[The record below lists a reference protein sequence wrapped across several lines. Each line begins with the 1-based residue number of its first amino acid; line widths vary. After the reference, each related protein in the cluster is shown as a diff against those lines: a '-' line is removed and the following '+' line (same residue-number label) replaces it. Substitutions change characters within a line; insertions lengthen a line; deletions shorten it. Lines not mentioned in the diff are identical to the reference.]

1 MTFENGDFAI
11 RAGNAA
17 RRRLLRL
24 AVACAAVCAG
34 FASAWA
40 DEYPSKPVRMIVPWP
55 AGGSSDSAGRIVAE
69 RLGAELKTNIII
81 DNRGGAGGR
90 IGVRA
95 GLQSPPDGYTMI
107 LINSSTN
114 VALPVTDPA
123 VGFDPVTSFSLL
135 APIALVPAVLI
146 APPAFPAA
154 NLREFIEHAKKNPGK
169 VTYASY
175 GPGSTPHLTTE
186 LFAGLAGI
194 SLLHVSYKG
203 GAQAK
208 LDILAGRVDAL
219 FTDFGVLEDIR
230 SGRLKALVTNA
241 PARVP
246 MLPDLPTALELGFNG
261 FDRVGWHGLAFPA
274 GTPDAMV
281 KRVLVAINSV
291 LGQKD
296 VMDRLAGVGMT
307 PGGGAPAEFAKR
319 ISADVSSF
327 RDLAKRLDLKFNN

>member
-1 MTFENGDFAI
+1 MTPTSQGSCLV
-11 RAGNAA
+11 G
-17 RRRLLRL
+17 RLFHL
-24 AVACAAVCAG
+24 AVACLAMCAG
-34 FASAWA
+34 HAPAFA
-40 DEYPSKPVRMIVPWP
+40 DDYPSKPIRMIVPWP
-55 AGGSSDSAGRIVAE
+55 AGGSSDSAGRIVAD
-69 RLGAELKTNIII
+69 RLATELRASIIV

-95 GLQSPPDGYTMI
+95 GLQSAPDGYTLI

-114 VALPVTDPA
+114 VALPVTDPT
-123 VGFDPVTSFSLL
+123 VGFDPVSSFSLL
-135 APIALVPAVLI
+135 APIALVPAVLVT
-146 APPAFPAA
+146 PPSFPAS

-194 SLLHVSYKG
+194 SLLHVPYKG

-208 LDILAGRVDAL
+208 LDVLAGRVEAL
-219 FTDFGVLEDIR
+219 FTDFGVLEEIR

-261 FDRVGWHGLAFPA
+261 FDRVGWHGLGFPA
-274 GTPDAMV
+274 GTPDAVVRRM
-281 KRVLVAINSV
+281 LAAINGV
-291 LGQKD
+291 LAQKD
-296 VMDRLAGVGMT
+296 YIDRLAGVGMT
-307 PGGGAPAEFAKR
+307 PGGGTPEAFARR
-319 ISADVSSF
+319 ISTDVSSF
-327 RDLAKRLDLKFNN
+327 RDLAKRLDLKFN

>member
-1 MTFENGDFAI
+1 MTMNHGQTH
-11 RAGNAA
+11 A
-17 RRRLLRL
+17 RVMAYIL
-24 AVACAAVCAG
+24 AACAG
-34 FASAWA
+34 AWLPAAMA

-69 RLGAELKTNIII
+69 RLAAEMKTSIIV

-95 GLQSPPDGYTMI
+95 GLQAAPDGYTMI

-135 APIALVPAVLI
+135 APIALVPAVLV
-146 APPAFPAA
+146 APPSFPAS
-154 NLREFIEHAKKNPGK
+154 NMREFIEHAKKNPGK
-169 VTYASY
+169 VSYASY

-194 SLLHVSYKG
+194 SLLHVPYKG

-208 LDILAGRVDAL
+208 LDVLAGRVEAL

-274 GTPDAMV
+274 GTPDAV
-281 KRVLVAINSV
+281 LKRAGAAINSV
-291 LGQKD
+291 LAQKE
-296 VMDRLAGVGMT
+296 VVDRLAGVGMT
-307 PGGGAPAEFAKR
+307 PGGGTPAQFAGR
-319 ISADVSSF
+319 INADVASF